1 MELSTKDVTLNRN
14 NFIGG
19 SDIAAIMGES
29 RWKTPYKLWAEKTG
43 QITPPDLSNVESVE
57 MGTRLEQFVADLFAD
72 KTGRQV
78 RKAPKT
84 YQHKDYPYLVAH
96 IDRLIT
102 NSDEL
107 LECKT
112 CSAYKLEEW
121 ENKIPKEYILQVMWY
136 LGITGRKRGWIAC
149 LIGGQKFEYKALDFD
164 QELFDLMVEKAV
176 KFWQMVQNNQ
186 PPLIVAED
194 GEVLQEI
201 YPKSNEEMI
210 EMQEIND
217 RVAYMQELKMHRDD
231 MNNEIKEIETELK
244 SIIKENAGI
253 KTPQYKITWRTQTAN
268 RLDTDRLREEQPEIV
283 NKYTL
288 VKNYRVLR
296 VTKNKEVLDGSSAN

>member
-1 MELSTKDVTLNRN
+1 MVAQTFTVKERQAY
-14 NFIGG
+14 IGG

-43 QITPPDLSNVESVE
+43 QITPPDLSTVEAVE

-72 KTGRQV
+72 KTGKQV

-121 ENKIPKEYILQVMWY
+121 ENKIPKEYVLQVMWY

-149 LIGGQKFEYKALDFD
+149 LIGGQKFEYKAIDFD

-176 KFWQMVQNNQ
+176 KFWQMVENNQ
-186 PPLIVAED
+186 PPLMLADD

-244 SIIKENAGI
+244 SIIKDNAGI
-253 KTPQYKITWRTQTAN
+253 KTPQYKITWKTQTAN
-268 RLDTDRLREEQPEIV
+268 RLDTDRLKEEQPEIV

-288 VKNYRVLR
+288 VKDYRVLR
-296 VTKNKEVLDGSSAN
+296 VTKNKEVLNGSSAD